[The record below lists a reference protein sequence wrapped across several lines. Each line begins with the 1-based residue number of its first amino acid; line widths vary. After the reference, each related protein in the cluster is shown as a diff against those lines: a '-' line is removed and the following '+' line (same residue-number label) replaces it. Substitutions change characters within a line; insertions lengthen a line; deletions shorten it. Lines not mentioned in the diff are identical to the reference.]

1 MRACYA
7 NFGDGLD
14 SRAVP
19 ARLEMP
25 LWCASAE
32 NLAVITGVLRRHAAL
47 DPDSYPFILKAA
59 HELAVVGRDD
69 QREIEAALEQEL
81 LNRGMRPRYSPKQAA
96 KNRE

>member
-1 MRACYA
+1 MARSE
-7 NFGDGLD
+7 DG
-14 SRAVP
+14 SRLYVVNGKTFVS
-19 ARLEMP
+19 R
-25 LWCASAE
+25 SNAE
-32 NLAVITGVLRRHAAL
+32 AWRRHAAL

>member
-1 MRACYA
+1 MSATTHSA
-7 NFGDGLD
+7 D
-14 SRAVP
+14 SGHGHA
-19 ARLEMP
+19 E
-25 LWCASAE
+25 ASKFHIFVQLAMI
-32 NLAVITGVLRRHAAL
+32 LAVITGVLRRHAAL